1 MYGLRCK
8 CFRYPV
14 SVTGSQHR
22 FSLSSL
28 TDKTRCL
35 DVRFLR
41 FATPI
46 YPLLTAHVRWLSPPP
61 LASEV
66 HEKVPVVV
74 VIHYSRQKDAE
85 STESA
90 NDDGR
95 IEPEDD

>member
-35 DVRFLR
+35 DVRFLPVHSPR
-41 FATPI
+41 PMQSVFAGYLRHLSATYTPCTLVI
-46 YPLLTAHVRWLSPPP
+46 TFLLWLR
-61 LASEV
+61 
-66 HEKVPVVV
+66 K
-74 VIHYSRQKDAE
+74 
-85 STESA
+85 
-90 NDDGR
+90 
-95 IEPEDD
+95 

>member
-35 DVRFLR
+35 DVRFLPVHSPR
-41 FATPI
+41 PMQSVFAG
-46 YPLLTAHVRWLSPPP
+46 YLPPFIRYLHPMYAGYHFSP

-66 HEKVPVVV
+66 NE
-74 VIHYSRQKDAE
+74 KDAE

-90 NDDGR
+90 NDATVG
-95 IEPEDD
+95 